1 MTYKILNT
9 RTIDETLFTEVEYD
23 FNGTIVV
30 VDIPHFM
37 PQSSQDVITG
47 IINRAATEQIKL
59 NYIESLPN
67 VISELPINQI
77 QDL

>member
-9 RTIDETLFTEVEYD
+9 KTIDETLFTEVEYD
-23 FNGTIVV
+23 FDGKIIV

-37 PQSSQDVITG
+37 PKSSQEVINN
-47 IINRAATEQIKL
+47 ILNRASTEQIKI
-59 NYIESLPN
+59 NYIESLQN
-67 VISELPINQI
+67 VINELPINQI

>member
-9 RTIDETLFTEVEYD
+9 KTIDETLFKEVEYD
-23 FNGTIVV
+23 FDGKIIV

-37 PQSSQDVITG
+37 PKSSQEVINN
-47 IINRAATEQIKL
+47 ILNRASTEQIKI
-59 NYIESLPN
+59 NYIESLQN
-67 VISELPINQI
+67 VINELPINQI